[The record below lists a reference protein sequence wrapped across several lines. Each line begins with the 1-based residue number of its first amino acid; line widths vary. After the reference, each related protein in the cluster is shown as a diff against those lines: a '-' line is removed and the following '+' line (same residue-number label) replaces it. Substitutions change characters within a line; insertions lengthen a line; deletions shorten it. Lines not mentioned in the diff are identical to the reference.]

1 MLLSIN
7 WLREFV
13 PYEGTAEELGARL
26 TMLGLELDE
35 LKRPFAELEK
45 MLVGYIAECEPH
57 PDSDHLKVCR
67 VDVGSETLSIV
78 CGAPNAA
85 KGQYVVV
92 APVGSTMP
100 GGLAVKKARLRGQES
115 NGIICSEREMGLSD
129 DHSGILVLNE
139 ALEGPFKPGDKAV
152 EVMGLDLEVL
162 ELGITPNRGDCLS
175 IYGLAREV
183 AVAYNLPL
191 SLPKLDYSGVDTSS
205 KALDSLKLEVESGD
219 ICPYY
224 HLRAI
229 EDLKVGPSPARL
241 RWRLQAMGQRAI
253 SNLVDV
259 TNYIMLELGQ
269 PLHSFDYHKVR
280 GNLVRVALAK
290 DGEKLVTLDGH
301 ERLLTSRD
309 ITIRDAEGAIGI
321 GGVMGGLNSEID
333 EKSSAVMLEGAVFGP
348 SYIRHTSKRLHL
360 PSEAAYR
367 FERCVDQGMSAYA
380 LERAALMIARLGQ
393 GRVSANSLGLEL
405 KPWKAPLLPLRRARA
420 ENLIGVPFK
429 PDFCVQT
436 LEKLGCGVEAVK
448 EPAKVAD
455 SEGKEVWQVTVP
467 SHRPDLEREVD
478 LIEEVARVY
487 GFDNLPETVPMAKRP
502 LALAGQPE
510 SRFQFVNRVKSWA
523 AGLGLNE
530 VITFSFVGHKELDF
544 LGAPEKGRIYLTNP
558 LTSELDVLRNYLAPG
573 LLNILRNNLAKG
585 VNDLRIFEFANRFN
599 QDPQS
604 ETTASEVMYMGI
616 LLHGERFSSPWPQ
629 VTAEADYQDLKGLVE
644 ELAKMLRLEKVE
656 FKTSKKALPW
666 LAPGVDLL
674 IGGQPAGYLGRVK
687 ADLADAYHA
696 RRPVWIAEIN
706 MDLCYDLHR
715 QVKVSY
721 KPLPVYPPVRRDI
734 TVMAPQ
740 GLTAEEIMSVIRKH
754 SSGVLENVSMVD
766 LFEPENSTER
776 NLTFRLTYRS
786 SERTLKDAEVDKFRE
801 KVAESLTKD
810 LPVRI

>member
-13 PYEGTAEELGARL
+13 PYEGTAEDLGARL
-26 TMLGLELDE
+26 TMLGLELEE
-35 LKRPFAELEK
+35 LKHPFAELEK
-45 MLVGYIAECEPH
+45 MLVGYIAECDPH
-57 PDSDHLKVCR
+57 PDSDHLTVCR
-67 VDVGSETLSIV
+67 VDVGSETLNIV
-78 CGAPNAA
+78 CGAPNVA

-92 APVGSTMP
+92 APVGSSLP

-115 NGIICSEREMGLSD
+115 NGIICSERELGLSD

-139 ALEGPFKPGDKAV
+139 ALAGPFTPGKKAV
-152 EVMGLDLEVL
+152 DVMGLDTEVL
-162 ELGITPNRGDCLS
+162 ELGVTPNRGDCLS

-191 SLPKLDYSGVDTSS
+191 TLPKLDYSGVAANSR
-205 KALDSLKLEVESGD
+205 ALETLRVEVENGD
-219 ICPYY
+219 ICPVYR
-224 HLRAI
+224 LRAI

-280 GNLVRVALAK
+280 GGVVRVAMARE
-290 DGEKLVTLDGH
+290 GEKLVTLDGQ
-301 ERLLTSRD
+301 ERALTPRD

-321 GGVMGGLNSEID
+321 GGVMGALNSEID
-333 EKSSAVMLEGAVFGP
+333 SGSRAVLLEGAVFGP
-348 SYIRHTSKRLHL
+348 SYIRHTAKRLHL

-367 FERCVDQGMSAYA
+367 FERCVDQGMNAYA
-380 LERAALMIARLGQ
+380 LERAALLIAKLGQ
-393 GRVSANSLGLEL
+393 GRVSAGCLELEL
-405 KPWKAPLLPLRRARA
+405 KPWQGPLLPLRLARV
-420 ENLIGVPFK
+420 EKLIGVPFK
-429 PDFCVQT
+429 PEFCVRT
-436 LEKLGCGVEAVK
+436 LEKLGCGLKAD
-448 EPAKVAD
+448 PNAAKVDKA
-455 SEGKEVWQVTVP
+455 EGKEVWQVTAP

-487 GFDNLPETVPMAKRP
+487 GFENLPETLPMANRP

-510 SRFQFVNRVKSWA
+510 SRFQFVDRVKGWA

-544 LGAPEKGRIYLTNP
+544 LGAPEEGRIYLANP
-558 LTSELDVLRNYLAPG
+558 LTSELDALRSYLAPG

-599 QDPQS
+599 KDPQS
-604 ETTASEVMYMGI
+604 ETTASEVMHLGL
-616 LLHGERFSSPWPQ
+616 LLHGERFSTPWPQ
-629 VTAEADYQDLKGLVE
+629 LAAEADYQDLKGLVE
-644 ELAKMLRLEKVE
+644 ALCAKLGLGAPE
-656 FKTSKKALPW
+656 FKKSEPALPW
-666 LAPGVDLL
+666 LAPGVDLH
-674 IGGQPAGYLGRVK
+674 ICGRPAGYLGRVK

-696 RRPVWIAEIN
+696 LRPVWLAEIN
-706 MDLCYDLHR
+706 MDLLYDLHR
-715 QVKVSY
+715 QVKVNH

-734 TVMAPQ
+734 TVMAPR
-740 GLTAEEIMSVIRKH
+740 GLMAEEIMAVIRQ
-754 SSGVLENVSMVD
+754 SSPPVLENVSMVD
-766 LFEPENSTER
+766 LFEPENSSER

-786 SERTLKDAEVDKFRE
+786 AERTLKDAEVDKFRE
-801 KVAESLTKD
+801 QVAENLTQA
-810 LPVRI
+810 LPVRV

>member
-26 TMLGLELDE
+26 TMLGLELDA

-45 MLVGYIAECEPH
+45 TLVGYIAECEPH
-57 PDSDHLKVCR
+57 PDSDHLKVCL

-92 APVGSTMP
+92 APVGSSLP
-100 GGLAVKKARLRGQES
+100 GGQPVKKAKLRGQES
-115 NGIICSEREMGLSD
+115 NGIICSERELGLSD

-139 ALEGPFKPGDKAV
+139 VLDGPFQPGAKAV
-152 EVMGLDLEVL
+152 EAMGLDMEVL
-162 ELGITPNRGDCLS
+162 ELNVTPNRGDCLS
-175 IYGLAREV
+175 IHGLAREV

-191 SLPKLDYSGVDTSS
+191 TLPKLDYAGVDTSS
-205 KALDSLKLEVESGD
+205 RALESLKLEVENGD

-229 EDLKVGPSPARL
+229 EDLQVGPSPAKL

-269 PLHSFDYHKVR
+269 PLHSFDYDKVR
-280 GNLVRVALAK
+280 GGLVRVALAGE
-290 DGEKLVTLDGH
+290 GEKLVTLDGQ
-301 ERLLTSRD
+301 ERLLTARD
-309 ITIRDAEGAIGI
+309 ITIRDAEGAIGL

-333 EKSSAVMLEGAVFGP
+333 SGSRAVMLEGAVFGP

-367 FERCVDQGMSAYA
+367 FERCVDQSMSAYA
-380 LERAALMIARLGQ
+380 LERAALMIAKLGQ
-393 GRVSANSLGLEL
+393 GRVSAGSLGLEL
-405 KPWKAPLLPLRRARA
+405 KPWKAPIVPLRRARA

-429 PDFCVQT
+429 PEFCVQT
-436 LEKLGCGVEAVK
+436 LEKLGCLVKADPNAANVEKA
-448 EPAKVAD
+448 
-455 SEGKEVWQVTVP
+455 EGKEVWQVTVP
-467 SHRPDLEREVD
+467 NHRPDLEREAD
-478 LIEEVARVY
+478 LIEEVSRVY
-487 GFDNLPETVPMAKRP
+487 GFDNLPETVPMATR
-502 LALAGQPE
+502 LMELAGQSE

-544 LGAPEKGRIYLTNP
+544 LGAPEEGRIYLTNP

-599 QDPQS
+599 KDLKS

-616 LLHGERFSSPWPQ
+616 LLHGERFSTPWPQ
-629 VTAEADYQDLKGLVE
+629 VEAEVDYQDLKGLVE
-644 ELAKMLRLEKVE
+644 ELAKKLRLEKLE
-656 FKTSKKALPW
+656 FKTSQKALPW
-666 LAPGVDLL
+666 LAPGVDLF
-674 IGGQPAGYLGRVK
+674 IDGKPAGYLGRVK

-706 MDLCYDLHR
+706 MELCYDLHR
-715 QVKVSY
+715 QVKLSY

-740 GLTAEEIMSVIRKH
+740 GLKAEEIMAVIRKN
-754 SSGVLENVSMVD
+754 SSPVLENVNMVD

-786 SERTLKDAEVDKFRE
+786 TERTLKDVEVDKFRE
-801 KVAESLTKD
+801 KVAESLTRE
-810 LPVRI
+810 LPVRV